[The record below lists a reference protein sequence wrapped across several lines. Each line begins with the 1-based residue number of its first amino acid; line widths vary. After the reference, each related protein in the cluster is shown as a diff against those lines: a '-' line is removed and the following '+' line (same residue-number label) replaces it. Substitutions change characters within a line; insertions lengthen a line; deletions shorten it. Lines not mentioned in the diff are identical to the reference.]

1 MNIDDDF
8 NDHATHV
15 PREET
20 PSDTSYLT
28 YILLGWGQP
37 NRNRFQHRPRTVLA
51 IIVHRRQ
58 WTAPF

>member
-28 YILLGWGQP
+28 YILLGWG
-37 NRNRFQHRPRTVLA
+37 NRIGIASSIGLGPS
-51 IIVHRRQ
+51 
-58 WTAPF
+58 